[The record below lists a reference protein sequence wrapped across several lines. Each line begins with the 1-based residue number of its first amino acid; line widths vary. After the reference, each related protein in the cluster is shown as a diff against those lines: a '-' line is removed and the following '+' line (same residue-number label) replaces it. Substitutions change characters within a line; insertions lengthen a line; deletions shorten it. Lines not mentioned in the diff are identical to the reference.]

1 MTDFEQRVVDQL
13 GELTERTVRVEAKL
27 DNGLVGEIRSVRQ
40 WIEDWTK
47 GHPRECP
54 LEKRRNTYVIPVTVA
69 VLTAV
74 ALKVIDAVV
83 KL

>member
-27 DNGLVGEIRSVRQ
+27 DNGLVSEIRSVRQ
-40 WIEDWTK
+40 WIEDWMK

-54 LEKRRNTYVIPVTVA
+54 LEKRKNTYVIPVIVA